1 MTERSIVA
9 KIRADVTGYVSGM
22 KQAKVATDQVGESAK
37 QSQVKATGAF
47 GRLGALAKTNADDLN
62 RVGTA
67 AMVAG
72 GAIVA
77 GLGYGVKAF
86 ADFDKAMSSVSA
98 ALPQAGAQMG
108 ALRQLAIDLGKDT
121 QYSASEAAQGITELA
136 KAGVSAEAILRG
148 GLKGALNLAASG
160 QMDVAEAS
168 ETAATAMTMFK
179 LSGKDVPHIADLLA
193 AGAGK
198 AQGSVRDLGMALKQA
213 GLVASQTGLSIEETT
228 GGLAAFA
235 SAGLVGSDAGTSFKS
250 MLQRLTPQSKEA
262 EKAMADLGISAY
274 DSQGNFIGLAQFAG
288 NLRDSLSGLTTE
300 QRNAAMATIFG
311 SDAVR
316 AASVI
321 YEQGSSG
328 IQSWIDQVNDAG
340 YAAEQAHKLTD
351 NWYGDLERLS
361 GAVDTVFVQNGSAA
375 NDALRSLTQT
385 VEGAVEAFGSLPGWV
400 QQGALGLTG
409 ITGVALLAGG
419 AFLKVVTSGRELLD
433 SLDAIHARGG
443 KAEAGLNA
451 AGRGA
456 AFLAKGLVAVGLAMQ
471 TTRFMDGP
479 SEMGVNQLTRD
490 LLKSADAVDV
500 LNKSVSDASS
510 DSWIV
515 SSRVKEFGDVLKY
528 TFDPSVLD
536 HVDGFFGSIQSF
548 FTGDDFSDIGVATD
562 RLKEVDATLASLAS
576 SGSGDE
582 AARIFSQIAEAA
594 KSQGVDIEELKRKFP
609 QYAEAMAGAEVQGQ
623 ATADTMGEIGTSAQ
637 DATVS
642 VSDLADAV
650 RGFGNS
656 AISAEAA
663 EAAFQAAVD
672 DAAASVREH
681 GQTVD
686 ESRTKIDLSTEAG
699 RANSGA
705 LRELASSTRD
715 SAAAMIENGG
725 AAADAAA
732 KVEQGRQAF
741 VESATQMGL
750 TEAAAN
756 ALADQYGLIPSRVE
770 TLVSAPGATQASSEV
785 GNFTRIV
792 NGVPRFVSTT
802 VRASVYGLGDL
813 EYALSL
819 IRQMNAAGGRYAV
832 AGVSTHGGSTINA
845 DGGLYD
851 LAAGRLWKSY
861 ASGGVASLPSIG
873 WQQPQIQPNR
883 GPAGI
888 QWSETGAGPWE
899 AYTSGHPLKRARSR
913 AITEEVAARLGGQV
927 SWESYAEGAIRGATT
942 YTTRNVGSSSSPA
955 AGLEPAA
962 IRAALDGATL
972 RLGPVDSITREVTA
986 QLVTAYSRSV

>member
-22 KQAKVATDQVGESAK
+22 KQAKVATDQVGDSAK
-37 QSQVKATGAF
+37 QTEGKASGAF

-136 KAGVSAEAILRG
+136 KAGVSAEAILGG

-235 SAGLVGSDAGTSFKS
+235 SAGLIGSDAGTSFKS

-340 YAAEQAHKLTD
+340 YAAEQARKLTD

-443 KAEAGLNA
+443 RAEAALSNA
-451 AGRGA
+451 GKAAAVAAKSMAVLAVAGALSSTTGEN
-456 AFLAKGLVAVGLAMQ
+456 AVGL
-471 TTRFMDGP
+471 
-479 SEMGVNQLTRD
+479 NQLTKA
-490 LLKSADAVDV
+490 LLSSSDAAGE
-500 LNKSVSDASS
+500 LNKILAEGSNLGGIYDGAIRDIGTALDAAFAPGIAQQIDNIGGSILSMFGGRNSS
-510 DSWIV
+510 DIA
-515 SSRVKEFGDVLKY
+515 RAKDQF
-528 TFDPSVLD
+528 
-536 HVDGFFGSIQSF
+536 
-548 FTGDDFSDIGVATD
+548 
-562 RLKEVDATLASLAS
+562 KEVGESLASLVQ
-576 SGSGDE
+576 SGNADR
-582 AARIFSQIAEAA
+582 AAAIFDQIAVKA
-594 KSQGVDIEELKRKFP
+594 KESGYSVDQLKSLMP
-609 QYAEAMAGAEVQGQ
+609 PYAEALAGAEVQGQ
-623 ATADTMGEIGTSAQ
+623 ATADTMGEIGTSAK

-699 RANSGA
+699 RANSAA
-705 LRELASSTRD
+705 LRELASYTRD

-741 VESATQMGL
+741 VESAIQMGL

-832 AGVSTHGGSTINA
+832 AGVSTRGGSTINA

-942 YTTRNVGSSSSPA
+942 YTTRNVGSSSSSPTGLDPA
-955 AGLEPAA
+955 V

>member
-22 KQAKVATDQVGESAK
+22 KQAKVATDQVGDSAK
-37 QSQVKATGAF
+37 QTEGKASGAF

-136 KAGVSAEAILRG
+136 KAGVSAEAILGG

-235 SAGLVGSDAGTSFKS
+235 SAGLIGSDAGTSFKS

-274 DSQGNFIGLAQFAG
+274 DSQGNFVGLAQFAG

-300 QRNAAMATIFG
+300 QRSAAMATIFG

-340 YAAEQAHKLTD
+340 YAAEQARKLTD

-361 GAVDTVFVQNGSAA
+361 GAVDAVFVQNGSAA

-443 KAEAGLNA
+443 RAEAALSNA
-451 AGRGA
+451 GKAAAVAAKSMAVLAVAGT
-456 AFLAKGLVAVGLAMQ
+456 LSS
-471 TTRFMDGP
+471 TTG
-479 SEMGVNQLTRD
+479 ENTVGVNQLTKA
-490 LLKSADAVDV
+490 LLSSSDAAGE
-500 LNKSVSDASS
+500 LNKILAEGSNLGGIYDGAIRDIGTALDAAFAPGIAQQIDNIGGSILSMFGGRNSS
-510 DSWIV
+510 DIA
-515 SSRVKEFGDVLKY
+515 RAKDQF
-528 TFDPSVLD
+528 
-536 HVDGFFGSIQSF
+536 
-548 FTGDDFSDIGVATD
+548 
-562 RLKEVDATLASLAS
+562 KEVGESLASLVQ
-576 SGSGDE
+576 SGNADR
-582 AARIFSQIAEAA
+582 AAAIFDQIAVKA
-594 KSQGVDIEELKRKFP
+594 KESGYSVDQLKSLMP
-609 QYAEAMAGAEVQGQ
+609 PYAEALAAADVQGQ
-623 ATADTMGEIGTSAQ
+623 TTAGTLNQIADEARGAQVDISALSE
-637 DATVS
+637 AIK
-642 VSDLADAV
+642 
-650 RGFGNS
+650 GFGGAALN
-656 AISAEAA
+656 AEAA
-663 EAAFQAAVD
+663 ESAFQAAID
-672 DAAASVREH
+672 DAAASIEKN
-681 GQTVD
+681 GQTL
-686 ESRTKIDLSTEAG
+686 DLNTEAG
-699 RANSGA
+699 RANSAA
-705 LRELASSTRD
+705 LRSLAQD
-715 SAAAMIENGG
+715 ALANSAATLEMGG
-725 AAADAAA
+725 SIDEATGKVQAGRDAFIAA
-732 KVEQGRQAF
+732 
-741 VESATQMGL
+741 ATQMGL
-750 TEAAAN
+750 TGDEAN
-756 ALADQYGLIPSRVE
+756 ALADKYGLIPANVATNVQVTGVQKANQDVSKLL
-770 TLVSAPGATQASSEV
+770 TLIDQ
-785 GNFTRIV
+785 
-792 NGVPRFVSTT
+792 
-802 VRASVYGLGDL
+802 VRAMNGTTATVGVRYVVTG
-813 EYALSL
+813 SL
-819 IRQMNAAGGRYAV
+819 PNGGRNLMG
-832 AGVSTHGGSTINA
+832 GVTANA
-845 DGGLYD
+845 DGGIHE
-851 LAAGRLWKSY
+851 LAAGRLWKSF
-861 ASGGVASLPSIG
+861 AAGGISSLPSIG
-873 WQQPQIQPNR
+873 SQQPQIQPNR

-942 YTTRNVGSSSSPA
+942 YTTRNVGSSSSSPTGLDPA
-955 AGLEPAA
+955 I
-962 IRAALDGATL
+962 IRAAIDGLAIRITNID
-972 RLGPVDSITREVTA
+972 PITRAGHA
-986 QLVTAYSRSV
+986 QLLTAMGRA

>member
-22 KQAKVATDQVGESAK
+22 KQAKAATDQVGDSAK
-37 QSQVKATGAF
+37 QTEGKASGAF
-47 GRLGALAKTNADDLN
+47 GKLSSLAKTNADDLN
-62 RVGTA
+62 RIGNT

-86 ADFDKAMSSVSA
+86 ADFDKAMSGVSA

-108 ALRQLAIDLGKDT
+108 KLRDLAVSLGKDT
-121 QYSASEAAQGITELA
+121 QYSAAEAAQGITELA
-136 KAGVSAEAILRG
+136 KAGVSAEAILGG

-179 LSGKDVPHIADLLA
+179 LSGRDVPHIADLLA

-262 EKAMADLGISAY
+262 QKAMADLGISAY

-321 YEQGSSG
+321 YEQGADG

-340 YAAEQAHKLTD
+340 YAAEQARRLTD

-385 VEGAVEAFGSLPGWV
+385 LEGAVEAFGSLPGWV

-409 ITGVALLAGG
+409 LTGVALLAGG

-456 AFLAKGLVAVGLAMQ
+456 AVLAKGIVAVGLAMQ

-528 TFDPSVLD
+528 AFDPGVLD

-594 KSQGVDIEELKRKFP
+594 KSQGIDIEELKRKFP
-609 QYAEAMAGAEVQGQ
+609 QYAEALAAADVQGQ
-623 ATADTMGEIGTSAQ
+623 TTAGTLNKIADEARGAQVDISALSE
-637 DATVS
+637 AIK
-642 VSDLADAV
+642 
-650 RGFGNS
+650 GFGG
-656 AISAEAA
+656 AALDAEAA
-663 EAAFQAAVD
+663 ESAFQAAID
-672 DAAASVREH
+672 DAAASIEKN
-681 GQTVD
+681 GATL
-686 ESRTKIDLSTEAG
+686 DLNTEAG
-699 RANSGA
+699 RSNSAALRSLAQDALANSAATLEMGGSIDEA
-705 LRELASSTRD
+705 TGKVQVGRD
-715 SAAAMIENGG
+715 AFIAA
-725 AAADAAA
+725 
-732 KVEQGRQAF
+732 
-741 VESATQMGL
+741 ATQMGL
-750 TEAAAN
+750 TGDEAN
-756 ALADQYGLIPSRVE
+756 TLADKYGLIPANVATSVTATGVDAANEKVARLL
-770 TLVSAPGATQASSEV
+770 TLIDQ
-785 GNFTRIV
+785 
-792 NGVPRFVSTT
+792 
-802 VRASVYGLGDL
+802 VRAMNGTTATVGVRYVVTG
-813 EYALSL
+813 SL
-819 IRQMNAAGGRYAV
+819 PNGGQNLM
-832 AGVSTHGGSTINA
+832 GGSTANA

-851 LAAGRLWKSY
+851 LAAGRLWKSF
-861 ASGGVASLPSIG
+861 AAGGISTLPSIG
-873 WQQPQIQPNR
+873 SQQPQIQTNR

-899 AYTSGHPLKRARSR
+899 AFISGHPAKRSRSR
-913 AITEEVAARLGGQV
+913 AIASETVGRLGGTV
-927 SWESYAEGAIRGATT
+927 MWHRLAEGSVLARSTV
-942 YTTRNVGSSSSPA
+942 YHSSSPSTAAVARLHPDDVAALAGALRDGAA
-955 AGLEPAA
+955 AGTSSGLGGFAA
-962 IRAALDGATL
+962 RVRTQSYG
-972 RLGPVDSITREVTA
+972 G
-986 QLVTAYSRSV
+986 

>member
-136 KAGVSAEAILRG
+136 KAGVSAEAILGG

-409 ITGVALLAGG
+409 LTGVTLLAGG
-419 AFLKVVTSGRELLD
+419 AFLKAVTSGRELLD

-443 KAEAGLNA
+443 RAEAALSKAGKA
-451 AGRGA
+451 AAVAAKSMAALAVAGA
-456 AFLAKGLVAVGLAMQ
+456 LSS
-471 TTRFMDGP
+471 TTG
-479 SEMGVNQLTRD
+479 ENTVGVNQLTKA
-490 LLKSADAVDV
+490 LLS
-500 LNKSVSDASS
+500 SSDAASELNEILAEGSNLGGIYDGAIRDIGTALDAAFAPGIAQQIDNIGGSILSMFGGRNSS
-510 DSWIV
+510 DIA
-515 SSRVKEFGDVLKY
+515 RAKDQFE
-528 TFDPSVLD
+528 
-536 HVDGFFGSIQSF
+536 
-548 FTGDDFSDIGVATD
+548 
-562 RLKEVDATLASLAS
+562 EVGESLASLVQ
-576 SGSGDE
+576 SGNADR
-582 AARIFSQIAEAA
+582 AAAIFDQIAVKA
-594 KSQGVDIEELKRKFP
+594 KESGYSVDQLKSLMP
-609 QYAEAMAGAEVQGQ
+609 PYAEALAAADVQGQ
-623 ATADTMGEIGTSAQ
+623 TTAGTLNQIADEARGAQVDISALSE
-637 DATVS
+637 AIK
-642 VSDLADAV
+642 
-650 RGFGNS
+650 GFGGAALN
-656 AISAEAA
+656 AEAA
-663 EAAFQAAVD
+663 ESAFQAAID
-672 DAAASVREH
+672 DASSAVAKN
-681 GQTVD
+681 GATL
-686 ESRTKIDLSTEAG
+686 DLNTEAG
-699 RANSGA
+699 RNNSAALRTLAQDALANSA
-705 LRELASSTRD
+705 ATLEL
-715 SAAAMIENGG
+715 GG
-725 AAADAAA
+725 SVDQATA
-732 KVEQGRQAF
+732 KVQVGRDAF
-741 VESATQMGL
+741 IAAATQMGL
-750 TEAAAN
+750 TGDEAN
-756 ALADQYGLIPSRVE
+756 ALADKYGLIPANV
-770 TLVSAPGATQASSEV
+770 TTNVQVT
-785 GNFTRIV
+785 
-792 NGVPRFVSTT
+792 GVQKANQDVSTLLT
-802 VRASVYGLGDL
+802 LIDQVRAMNGTTATVGVRYVVTG
-813 EYALSL
+813 SL
-819 IRQMNAAGGRYAV
+819 PNGGRNLM
-832 AGVSTHGGSTINA
+832 GGLTANA
-845 DGGLYD
+845 DGGIHE
-851 LAAGRLWKSY
+851 LAMGRLWKSF
-861 ASGGVASLPSIG
+861 AAGGFSTLPAIG
-873 WQQPQIQPNR
+873 GQQSQIQPNR

-888 QWSETGAGPWE
+888 RWSEKGAGPWE
-899 AYTSGHPLKRARSR
+899 AFVSGHPAKAPRSR
-913 AITEEVAARLGGQV
+913 AITEEVARRLGGRV
-927 SWESYAEGAIRGATT
+927 SWERSFADGAFLPFGAG
-942 YTTRNVGSSSSPA
+942 RDSMRFA
-955 AGLEPAA
+955 ATAATVATDPAA
-962 IRAALDGATL
+962 IRAALDGS
-972 RLGPVDSITREVTA
+972 RLELTGVDKITGHMSAR
-986 QLVTAYSRSV
+986 LVGAIGRV